1 MSTCIHCT
9 RTITAT
15 PTGWAD
21 MGATGDDKIWKYI
34 CDKNTE
40 DFQALHET
48 DYSTFNKQETPL
60 WKRI

>member
-1 MSTCIHCT
+1 MSTCIHCA

-34 CDKNTE
+34 CDKNDE

-60 WKRI
+60 WRRK

>member
-1 MSTCIHCT
+1 MCTCIHCS

-21 MGATGDDKIWKYI
+21 MKAKGDDKMWKYI
-34 CDKNTE
+34 CDENTE

-48 DYSTFNKQETPL
+48 DYSTFNKQETTT
-60 WKRI
+60 